1 MENSTPS
8 PQPDPAPKE
17 PTIDTQASAEV
28 VPETAGPTESSCP
41 SCTQAPKATSPTP
54 SFVYSLGRLE
64 PRFPNKSIEKE
75 FSQIAGRMNA
85 NGLTDRQLL
94 RAVLTAPENRYL
106 LRRVCWIFSVQGLE
120 TYIAA
125 PQDPADFALLADSLR
140 EEPDPGD
147 LDLLIGAKAGL
158 APEWMCGGLVLP
170 IVALDQVYSFHRN
183 DLIDSLPAESTKASP
198 TGKELLERMMHL
210 TDNAGSSDEH
220 RAINYLVVRYPAIY
234 AAVATAYD
242 NNESLTAVD
251 SRPSVLSA
259 SRKIIEVVFSFTHR
273 QTDVVSQ
280 QFTRVDVTEEFPFLV
295 TKLSPYFEH

>member
-1 MENSTPS
+1 MENNTPS
-8 PQPDPAPKE
+8 PSPAPT
-17 PTIDTQASAEV
+17 PADPNNDPPVAPEV
-28 VPETAGPTESSCP
+28 VPENAEAPETSCP
-41 SCTQAPKATSPTP
+41 SCAQASNATPPKP
-54 SFVYSLGRLE
+54 SYVYSLGRLE

-106 LRRVCWIFSVQGLE
+106 LRRICWIFSVQGLE

-147 LDLLIGAKAGL
+147 LDLLIGAKGGL
-158 APEWMCGGLVLP
+158 APEWMCGGLILP
-170 IVALDQVYSFHRN
+170 IVAFDQVYSFHRN
-183 DLIDSLPAESTKASP
+183 DLIASLPEADAKSSP
-198 TGKELLERMMHL
+198 TGKELLERMMQL

-234 AAVATAYD
+234 AAVATAYG
-242 NNESLTAVD
+242 NNESLTAVETH
-251 SRPSVLSA
+251 PSALSA
-259 SRKIIEVVFSFTHR
+259 SRKIIEVVISFTHR
-273 QTDVVSQ
+273 QTDVVSK